1 MKNVKDY
8 LKKMW
13 NIFLAAQE
21 AASIS
26 QVEKYLASSSSLEE
40 LERRQRELMLKGY

>member
-1 MKNVKDY
+1 
-8 LKKMW
+8 MW